1 MFGRR
6 IPGVVLRLVLRLVL
20 PLVLPLVL
28 LMSVLVFTVP
38 AAFSQDSFGNG
49 SMATDG
55 PKATLNVTVT
65 AGDGSPLTVPL
76 VVTRQGEEVVDEDIT
91 GEKSYRLSP
100 GTYRIEVEFSGQRKD
115 EEVSITEGTARGV
128 LFTFP
133 LFRVE
138 FTALSRKGKP
148 VAAKYL
154 VQRRDDRVAIIS
166 GKIKKKDEGVSAL
179 YLAAGE
185 YVAVISRGGEYYEMH
200 FETGGLTV
208 QHVTARFGLA
218 VLFLKALVGD
228 KASKAYYEMYSS
240 AGLKVRAGSVYP
252 EGVRV
257 NVDPGDYELKVYRQA
272 RSDVIITRQCDLR
285 AGKETVEEINFL
297 GTVRLTNRGID
308 GRPRWGWYFVQD
320 GSGRRVDEGIIPR
333 GGKDVVLDPGTYTV
347 EVFPAAYTGLGVT
360 HQVTL
365 SPGDM
370 SSQETDLGGALKIQF
385 FHRQTGASDAYYR
398 LYSSSNSRKILE
410 EGRLLAGEIL
420 FAAPPGSYQVHVAP
434 NKKSR
439 HWIKKS
445 ANVSSGGITS
455 VKCVYP

>member
-1 MFGRR
+1 MAA
-6 IPGVVLRLVLRLVL
+6 
-20 PLVLPLVL
+20 
-28 LMSVLVFTVP
+28 LVFTVP
-38 AAFSQDSFGNG
+38 AAFSQDSVRARQDSVGAG
-49 SMATDG
+49 QDSSGKDPMTAEG
-55 PKATLNVTVT
+55 PMATLNVTVT
-65 AGDGSPLTVPL
+65 AGDGSSLTVPL
-76 VVTRQGEEVVDEDIT
+76 TVTRQGEEVVGEDIT

-100 GTYRIEVEFSGQRKD
+100 GTYRIEVEFSGQRKT
-115 EEVSITEGTARGV
+115 EEVSLTEGTARGV

-138 FTALSRKGKP
+138 LKALSRKGKP
-148 VAAKYL
+148 VAANYL
-154 VQRRDDRVAIIS
+154 VQRRDDRVAVIS
-166 GKIKKKDEGVSAL
+166 GKIRKKDEGVSAL

-185 YVAVISRGGEYYEMH
+185 YVAVISRGGEQYETH

-228 KASKAYYEMYSS
+228 GAVDRGASAAYYEMYSS

-257 NVDPGDYELKVYRQA
+257 NVEPGGYELKVYRQA
-272 RSDVIITRQCDLR
+272 QSDVIITRQCDLK

-320 GSGRRVDEGIIPR
+320 DSGRRVDEGVIPR

-347 EVFPAAYTGLGVT
+347 EVYPAAYTALGVT

-365 SPGDM
+365 SPGDV

-385 FHRQTGASDAYYR
+385 FHRQTGAADAYYR

-445 ANVSSGGITS
+445 ANVSSGGITT